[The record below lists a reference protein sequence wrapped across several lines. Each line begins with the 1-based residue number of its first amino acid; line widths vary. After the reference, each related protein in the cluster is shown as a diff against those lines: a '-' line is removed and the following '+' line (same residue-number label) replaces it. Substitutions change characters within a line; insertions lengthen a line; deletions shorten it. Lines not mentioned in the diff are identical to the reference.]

1 MNKAIL
7 LLVLAS
13 LTPGL
18 RAQEKDKSHH
28 IIGMAHMAYYVTDL
42 GKTTRV
48 INRARAG
55 AAEQSKTELACL

>member
-18 RAQEKDKSHH
+18 RAQEKDKSPH

-48 INRARAG
+48 INRARA